1 MKNKE
6 LKELYE
12 RALNNCRFYLKEN
25 MNKNLLNE
33 IGVLRGISYVL
44 ELNNINVVNDE
55 FINFIK
61 KQNELLYVELKK

>member
-12 RALNNCRFYLKEN
+12 RTLNNCRFYLKEN
-25 MNKNLLNE
+25 MNKKLLNE
-33 IGVLRGISYVL
+33 IGVLRGIAYVL
-44 ELNNINVVNDE
+44 ELNNINVVKNDD

-61 KQNELLYVELKK
+61 MQNELLNEE